1 MIHLADF
8 VVQLPA
14 DLVRTAPKESNSFP
28 QDTTFDR
35 KMYRIFHH
43 DQIKNA
49 TEQCISSSQHQN
61 VNTVNHAFTIEN
73 IIFDIPTQLPKCGP
87 RLSNLSQEF
96 SFWSYVLF
104 PLLPATEP
112 TDVRGVEG
120 TFRDRVREI
129 LQSSNDAP

>member
-1 MIHLADF
+1 MHVEAESMLAR
-8 VVQLPA
+8 VG
-14 DLVRTAPKESNSFP
+14 
-28 QDTTFDR
+28 
-35 KMYRIFHH
+35 
-43 DQIKNA
+43 A
-49 TEQCISSSQHQN
+49 TL
-61 VNTVNHAFTIEN
+61 NHALTIEN
-73 IIFDIPTQLPKCGP
+73 VIIFDIPTQLPRCGP

-104 PLLPATEP
+104 PLLAATEP